1 MKDKWKKKEKAVFLE
16 KCGELLTNGYTL
28 DQALHL
34 LTWEQPLY
42 IKENVD
48 WMINELKRG
57 SSFHGLLGPL
67 RFPAD
72 VTAFVYFSEQS
83 GTLSRGLEDAG
94 RHYARRLDVL
104 HELKKMSMYPL
115 LLIWILFVI
124 GFVMLQYLFPQFE
137 QLFTSLHVE
146 LPFFTNAVFIGVR
159 SAPYFLIPPLAG
171 GILLIFWWAVF
182 YRRMSP
188 TKKME
193 ILLRIPFLSSYI
205 KLFLTQ
211 YFSFQMS
218 SLLKGGLSIH
228 NACLVFEKQDHF
240 LFFQEQGHALKERLR
255 EGQPLA
261 DALEALNV
269 FQEEMKFVISH
280 GQASGKLGNHLSFYS
295 ERLLQILEERVKK
308 AVMIFQPV
316 LFSIVG
322 FIVLSLFLAV
332 FLPMFELMNAI

>member
-1 MKDKWKKKEKAVFLE
+1 MKDKWKKKDKAAFLE

-34 LTWEQPLY
+34 LTWEQPQF
-42 IKENVD
+42 IKENVE
-48 WMINELKRG
+48 WMIEELKKG
-57 SSFHGLLGPL
+57 SSFHDLLAPL
-67 RFPAD
+67 HFPAD

-83 GTLSRGLEDAG
+83 GTLNQGLEDAG
-94 RHYARRLDVL
+94 RHYARRLAVL

-115 LLIWILFVI
+115 LLIWILFMI

-146 LPFFTNAVFIGVR
+146 LPLFTNAVFIGVR
-159 SAPYFLIPPLAG
+159 YAPYLLIPPMFAG
-171 GILLIFWWAVF
+171 IMLVLWWTVYF
-182 YRRMSP
+182 RRISP
-188 TKKME
+188 TKKVEHLM
-193 ILLRIPFLSSYI
+193 RIPLLSSYI
-205 KLFLTQ
+205 RLFLTQ

-240 LFFQEQGHALKERLR
+240 LFFQEQGCALKDRLR

-295 ERLLQILEERVKK
+295 ERLLHLLEEKVKK

-316 LFSIVG
+316 LFSTVG